1 MIRFDKVSKSF
12 GDIKA
17 VQSISFE
24 IEKGKNLILLG
35 TSGCG
40 KTTTLR
46 MVNRLIEA
54 SSGSISID
62 GRDIFSIPPEKLRR
76 EIGYVIQNI
85 GLFPHYTIRENISVV
100 PRLLNW
106 DKSKTE
112 NSIADILTKVHLSES
127 FLDSYPH
134 ELSGGQ
140 QQRVGLARALI
151 TDPPVV
157 LMDEPL
163 GALDPITRNLIRN
176 EFKTLEAIKEKTVL
190 MVTHDVE
197 EAFEIGD
204 EICLMDQ
211 GVIQQ
216 MGTPKTLLFRP
227 VNNFVK
233 EFFDAQRHQLQMK
246 TVRLEEVDLSPHYS
260 TKSSLTD
267 FKVEP
272 TISFYDLFNLIAL
285 KEDSSSISITSNKG
299 SLQIE
304 ITQQELFELY
314 QQAIKL
320 LHHG

>member
-1 MIRFDKVSKSF
+1 
-12 GDIKA
+12 
-17 VQSISFE
+17 
-24 IEKGKNLILLG
+24 
-35 TSGCG
+35 
-40 KTTTLR
+40 

-54 SSGSISID
+54 SNGNISIN
-62 GRDIFSIPPEKLRR
+62 GRDIFSTPPEKLRR

-100 PRLLNW
+100 PRLLKW

-112 NSIADILTKVHLSES
+112 EKITAILSKVQLSES
-127 FLDSYPH
+127 FLDNFPH

-163 GALDPITRNLIRN
+163 GALDPITRNLIRK
-176 EFKTLEAIKEKTVL
+176 EFKTLEAIKDKTVL

-204 EICLMDQ
+204 EICLMNK
-211 GVIQQ
+211 GMIQQ
-216 MGTPKTLLFRP
+216 IGTPESLLFRP
-227 VNNFVK
+227 ANSFVK

-246 TVRLEEVDLSPHYS
+246 TVRLEEVDLSPYHTS
-260 TKSSLTD
+260 ETSAADL
-267 FKVEP
+267 KVEAA
-272 TISFYDLFNLIAL
+272 ISFYDLFNLIAL
-285 KEDSSSISITSNKG
+285 EDDPLRIVMITNERLLNVK
-299 SLQIE
+299 
-304 ITQQELFELY
+304 ITQQKLFELY
-314 QQAIKL
+314 QKSIKL

>member
-1 MIRFDKVSKSF
+1 MIKFDKVSKNF
-12 GDIKA
+12 GDVKA
-17 VQSISFE
+17 VQSITFQVGE
-24 IEKGKNLILLG
+24 GTNLILLG

-54 SSGSISID
+54 SSGNISIN
-62 GRDIFSIPPEKLRR
+62 GRDIFLTPPEKLRR

-112 NSIADILTKVHLSES
+112 EKTIDILSKVHLSES
-127 FLDSYPH
+127 FLNNFPH

-163 GALDPITRNLIRN
+163 GALDPITRNLIRK
-176 EFKTLEAIKEKTVL
+176 EFKTLEAIRNKTVL

-204 EICLMDQ
+204 EICLMDK

-216 MGTPKTLLFRP
+216 IGTPETLLFRP
-227 VNNFVK
+227 TNSFVE
-233 EFFDAQRHQLQMK
+233 EFFDPQRHQLQMK
-246 TVRLEEVDLSPHYS
+246 TVRLEEVDLSPYYS
-260 TKSSLTD
+260 SESSPAD
-267 FKVEP
+267 VEVDAA
-272 TISFYDLFNLIAL
+272 ISFYDLFNLIAL
-285 KEDSSSISITSNKG
+285 KDDLLSLSIIANDSPFHVK
-299 SLQIE
+299 
-304 ITQQELFELY
+304 ITQKKLFELY
-314 QQAIKL
+314 QKAIKT